1 LGPRPGPNA
10 PIRIAFQVWG
20 QAASWQDLM
29 AAGERIE
36 ALGFAS
42 LFGHDHVMPILGDAD
57 GPVLGAQGPVFEGW
71 MTLGAWAA
79 RTTRIPLG
87 GMVCGGGYR
96 NVGVTVHGEGALR

>member
-1 LGPRPGPNA
+1 
-10 PIRIAFQVWG
+10 
-20 QAASWQDLM
+20 M

-42 LFGHDHVMPILGDAD
+42 LFANDHLMPILGDAD

-79 RTTRIPLG
+79 RTTPRPARRDG
-87 GMVCGGGYR
+87 
-96 NVGVTVHGEGALR
+96 LRRWATGTSA